1 MQGLSSFNG
10 VNSALH
16 RISADSTAGFELTG
30 LNVTTP
36 VTGFFGLDTLVAR
49 MLSFESI
56 LYLAPH
62 GALFGLAGA
71 ALSQVPLYFSS
82 PLTAGASS
90 ATLLTSV
97 LSGVE
102 ELASTFSHASVQP
115 GSTHESFHLSLQ
127 GFAWLFESADV
138 FLLGFEV
145 ICATLLFAQLAT
157 LKGRLQK
164 QMPGYD
170 DVVTFCQVRGVSITE
185 VFGLV
190 TFALGFILFD
200 MFVSLAE
207 DDSLEALSYV
217 FASVIVCAVALLFLA
232 ADVQFYFLISSISG
246 GELTLRILYTDVVN
260 NGLCLLRV
268 FFC

>member
-16 RISADSTAGFELTG
+16 RISADNAAGFELTG

-36 VTGFFGLDTLVAR
+36 VTGLFGLDTLVAR
-49 MLSFESI
+49 VLNFESV
-56 LYLAPH
+56 LYLSPCA
-62 GALFGLAGA
+62 AAFSFAGA
-71 ALSQVPLYFSS
+71 AFFQVPLYLSS
-82 PLTAGASS
+82 PLTVGVSS
-90 ATLLTSV
+90 FTLQALV
-97 LSGVE
+97 LSEIGGVTS
-102 ELASTFSHASVQP
+102 LFNHVSAQP
-115 GSTHESFHLSLQ
+115 GSSQESFRVSLQ
-127 GFAWLFESADV
+127 GLSWALESADV
-138 FLLGFEV
+138 LLLGFEIV
-145 ICATLLFAQLAT
+145 CASLLFAQLAT

-164 QMPGYD
+164 QMLGYD
-170 DVVTFCQVRGVSITE
+170 DVVTFCQVRGVSVTE